1 MKKQIIALLSLML
14 VAVIAFS
21 ACATQPNQ
29 AGTQQGQAGQQG
41 EAGQQGG
48 QQDQPGQANDANLRD
63 DVTIAVISEWASLD
77 PRTANDLLSFSIL
90 GQFFDTLVLPERDGT
105 ISPGLAT
112 HWEVSDCA
120 TEYTFFLREGVL
132 FHNGDTL
139 TADDVAFSI
148 NRATA
153 NLATSRITGT
163 IDRAEVVDDMTV
175 TVFLHHPYAPFILCA
190 AQANLAIVSRRAVE
204 EMGEDA
210 FARHPVGT
218 GPYVFVEWR
227 PGDRLIMESFPD
239 YWRGQAAITHATYR
253 VITDAM
259 TMTVA
264 LESGEIDM
272 ILSVSASERIN
283 IVGNPNLVY
292 HTTESASKWYLAFNM
307 QEGLFAENPDL
318 RRAIAYAINR
328 EDIVMGALEGLG
340 YILYS
345 PLTPDVF
352 GYPQNFVAT
361 HSNNL
366 ERARE
371 LVEEAGFAGHTI
383 VMRTMESP
391 NYAAPAMVM
400 QEQLRL
406 AGFDARVDLMERGA
420 FLEDVFRG
428 GQYELQFISTTA
440 LVADADFHLFTRMH
454 SDHRGGGMNFTFT
467 SIPEID
473 ELLERSRLS
482 ADPAER
488 IEIYYQLSDLIV
500 NEYHILVP
508 LYVTMNSAASVA
520 GLGGLEAHSAQRYF
534 IFDLYWTN

>member
-1 MKKQIIALLSLML
+1 MKKQLTTLLCLML
-14 VAVIAFS
+14 VALLALS
-21 ACATQPNQ
+21 ACAPAQQAQPGDEGQGGQTGQ
-29 AGTQQGQAGQQG
+29 AAQGGQTQQGTDTGT
-41 EAGQQGG
+41 
-48 QQDQPGQANDANLRD
+48 PTRD
-63 DVTIAVISEWASLD
+63 DITIAVISEWASLD
-77 PRTANDLLSFSIL
+77 PRSANDLLSFSIL

-105 ISPGLAT
+105 VSPGLAT
-112 HWEVSDCA
+112 HREVSDCG

-132 FHNGDTL
+132 FHNGDLL
-139 TADDVAFSI
+139 TADDVAFSV

-175 TVFLHHPYAPFILCA
+175 TIFLHHPYGPFILCA

-204 EMGEDA
+204 EVGDDA
-210 FARHPVGT
+210 FARSPVGT

-227 PGDRLIMESFPD
+227 PGDRLIMEAFQD
-239 YWRGQAAITHATYR
+239 YWRGPAAITHATYR

-259 TMTVA
+259 TQTIA

-272 ILSVSASERIN
+272 ILSVTDAERIN
-283 IVGNPNLVY
+283 IVNNPNLVY

-307 QEGLFAENPDL
+307 EEGMFAENPIL

-328 EDIVMGALEGLG
+328 EDIVMGALEGQG

-371 LVEEAGFAGHTI
+371 LVEEAGFAGSTV

-400 QEQLRL
+400 QEQIRL
-406 AGFDARVDLMERGA
+406 AGFESRVDLMERGA
-420 FLEDVFRG
+420 FLDDVFRG

-467 SIPEID
+467 NIPEID
-473 ELLERSRLS
+473 DLLERSRLS
-482 ADPAER
+482 TDPAER
-488 IEIYYQLSDLIV
+488 IELYYQLSHLIV
-500 NEYHILVP
+500 NEHNILIP
-508 LYVTMNSAASVA
+508 LYVTMNSTASIA
-520 GLGGLEAHSAQRYF
+520 GLGGLEAHSAQRIF
-534 IFDLYWTN
+534 IYDLYWTI